1 MVNAMS
7 NPFKA
12 LLATESDGD
21 VRIDFVELSEND
33 LPEGDVLVR
42 VGYSTLNYKDGLAL
56 NGNKGRIMRKL
67 PMVPGIDLAGT
78 VEASDSPEYKPGDH
92 VVVNGWG
99 LSETSWGGYTQKARL
114 KSDWLVP
121 LPDAFDEKQAMAIG
135 TAGFTAMLAV
145 MALEHIEVRPGG
157 GEVLVTGAAGG
168 VGSVAVAVLAKLG
181 YDVAASTG
189 RAEAHD
195 YLRGLG
201 AKSIVGRVELEAESK
216 RPMDKARWAG
226 AVDTVGG
233 GILAAVL
240 RATDQFGAVAA
251 CGNAAGFE
259 LNTTVLPFILRGVS
273 LMGIN
278 SVYCPV
284 ERRREAWRRLATDLP
299 IGKLDDMTEV
309 IPFGDLL
316 ARSKDIL
323 KGQVRGRV
331 VVDVNA

>member
-1 MVNAMS
+1 MS
-7 NPFKA
+7 NPFKV
-12 LLATESDGD
+12 LLAAESESG
-21 VRIDFVELSEND
+21 VWVDFAELSEND
-33 LPEGDVLVR
+33 LPDGDVLVR

-56 NGNKGRIMRKL
+56 NGNKGRIMRKF
-67 PMVPGIDLAGT
+67 PMVPGIDLAGR
-78 VEASDSPEYKPGDH
+78 VEASESPDYKPGDH
-92 VVVNGWG
+92 VVANGWG
-99 LSETSWGGYTQKARL
+99 LGETAWGGYSQKARL
-114 KSDWLVP
+114 KSEWLVP

-135 TAGFTAMLAV
+135 TAGFTAMLSV
-145 MALEHIEVRPGG
+145 MALEHMEVRPGGG

-168 VGSVAVAVLAKLG
+168 VGSVAVAVLAQLG

-189 RAEAHD
+189 RAETHD

-201 AKSIVGRVELEAESK
+201 AKTIIGREELEAESK
-216 RPMDKARWAG
+216 RPMDSARWVG

-240 RATDQFGAVAA
+240 RAIDSFGAVAA

-259 LNTTVLPFILRGVS
+259 FQTTVLPFILRGVS

-284 ERRREAWRRLATDLP
+284 KRRREAWRRLATDLP
-299 IGKLDDMTEV
+299 RGKLDEMTEV
-309 IPFGDLL
+309 IAFDDLL

>member
-1 MVNAMS
+1 MS

-12 LLATESDGD
+12 LLAAESDGG
-21 VRIDFVELSEND
+21 VQVDFAELSEDD
-33 LPEGDVLVR
+33 LPKGDVLVK

-56 NGNKGRIMRKL
+56 NGNKARIMRKL

-78 VEASDSPEYKPGDH
+78 VESSESPDYKPGDH

-99 LSETSWGGYTQKARL
+99 LSETEWGGYTQKARL
-114 KSDWLVP
+114 NSDWLVP
-121 LPDAFDEKQAMAIG
+121 LPDAFSEQQAMAIG

-145 MALEHIEVRPGG
+145 MALEHMDVRPGR

-189 RAEAHD
+189 RAETHE

-201 AKSIVGRVELEAESK
+201 AKSIVGREELEAESK
-216 RPMDKARWAG
+216 RPMDSARWVG

-233 GILAAVL
+233 KILAAVL
-240 RATDQFGAVAA
+240 RATDSFGAVAA
-251 CGNAAGFE
+251 CGNAGGFD
-259 LNTTVLPFILRGVS
+259 LQTTVLPFILRGIS

-284 ERRREAWRRLATDLP
+284 ERRREAWRRLAADLP
-299 IGKLDDMTEV
+299 IAKLDDMTEV
-309 IPFGDLL
+309 ISFADLP
-316 ARSKDIL
+316 ARSNDIL
-323 KGQVRGRV
+323 KGQVRGRI

>member
-1 MVNAMS
+1 MR
-7 NPFKA
+7 NPFKV
-12 LLATESDGD
+12 LLAAESEDG
-21 VRIDFVELSEND
+21 VRVDFTELSDND

-56 NGNKGRIMRKL
+56 NGNKGRIMRKF

-78 VEASDSPEYKPGDH
+78 VEASELPDYKPGDR

-99 LSETSWGGYTQKARL
+99 LGETAWGGYAQKARL
-114 KSDWLVP
+114 KSDWLVA

-145 MALEHIEVRPGG
+145 MALEHMDVRPGA

-168 VGSVAVAVLAKLG
+168 VGSVAVALLAKLG

-189 RAEAHD
+189 RAETHD

-201 AKSIVGRVELEAESK
+201 AKSIVGREELEAESK
-216 RPMDKARWAG
+216 RPMESARWVG

-233 GILAAVL
+233 GILAAIL

-259 LNTTVLPFILRGVS
+259 FQTTVLPFILRGVS

-278 SVYCPV
+278 SVFCPV
-284 ERRREAWRRLATDLP
+284 DRRREAWRRLAADLP
-299 IGKLDDMTEV
+299 MDKLDDMTEV
-309 IPFGDLL
+309 IPFNELL